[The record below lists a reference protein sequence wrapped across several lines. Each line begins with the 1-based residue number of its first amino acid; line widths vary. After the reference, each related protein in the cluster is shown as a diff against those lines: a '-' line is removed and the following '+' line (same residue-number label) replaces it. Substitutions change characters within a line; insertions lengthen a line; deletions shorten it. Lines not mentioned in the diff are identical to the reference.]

1 MVFKNLDNERD
12 NLLNFINNSG
22 ATIDA
27 LGVDVGALESAV
39 FNPQPPIVDA
49 LESEELVTP
58 TIAEF
63 DALVGTVNAI
73 LGALRDYGII
83 EETP

>member
-1 MVFKNLDNERD
+1 MTFKNLDNERD
-12 NLLNFINNSG
+12 NLLNFINNSE
-22 ATIDA
+22 ATID
-27 LGVDVGALESAV
+27 ALESAV

-73 LGALRDYGII
+73 LGALRAYGII